1 MSEFTEELEELDL
14 ELDLELVILFPISTE
29 VSTEELIST
38 LSPSAYDLEVARASE
53 LLSCEN
59 DIWSANAPLLSNIKK
74 PSTTLPCSE
83 RDSCIVSTPLPLIA
97 IDASP

>member
-1 MSEFTEELEELDL
+1 MSEFTEELEELE
-14 ELDLELVILFPISTE
+14 ELDLELVILFSISTK

-38 LSPSAYDLEVARASE
+38 LSPSAYDLAVARASE

-74 PSTTLPCSE
+74 PSTTLPCSD

-97 IDASP
+97 IEASP